1 MLLSHR
7 ACRQADGERSMW
19 KTLSKIFAATLLTAS
34 VHAGAASAH
43 GGGPA
48 ETMPSIGFPD
58 LPNYRPALLC
68 RSKQPCR
75 HTRHYGPVR
84 GN

>member
-1 MLLSHR
+1 MSKTML
-7 ACRQADGERSMW
+7 
-19 KTLSKIFAATLLTAS
+19 KIFAAVLLTAS

-48 ETMPSIGFPD
+48 ETMPGTSFTD
-58 LPNYRPALLC
+58 LPSYRPALLC
-68 RSKQPCR
+68 RSKQPCG

-84 GN
+84 SN

>member
-1 MLLSHR
+1 MS
-7 ACRQADGERSMW
+7 
-19 KTLSKIFAATLLTAS
+19 KTLFKMFAAVLLTTS
-34 VHAGAASAH
+34 VYVGAASAH

-48 ETMPSIGFPD
+48 ETMPGISFPD
-58 LPNYRPALLC
+58 LPSYQPALLC

-84 GN
+84 N